1 MKMKN
6 LLKTLLLVLPFFLSS
21 CKKEKYGCM
30 DITALNYDPKANVH
44 SSYLCQYNQTYN
56 TGDLV
61 VNVRDGQGNSVI
73 GWDVYLYNNE
83 ADFNNYLYSEKKK
96 TNNSGQVTFEN
107 LSPGVYWVDC
117 DYKTVAGNTVTVKG
131 KGSVSAGYETT
142 ITIKP

>member
-1 MKMKN
+1 MKN
-6 LLKTLLLVLPFFLSS
+6 LLKTLLLILPFFFMAS
-21 CKKEKYGCM
+21 CKKDKYGCM
-30 DITALNYDPKANVH
+30 DASALNYDPKANIH
-44 SSYLCQYNQTYN
+44 LSSLCYYDQTYT
-56 TGDLV
+56 TGNLV

-73 GWDVYLYNNE
+73 GRDVYLYNNE

-96 TNNSGQVTFEN
+96 TNNSGQVKFEN

>member
-1 MKMKN
+1 MKN
-6 LLKTLLLVLPFFLSS
+6 LLKTLLLILPFFIVS
-21 CKKEKYGCM
+21 CKKEGCT
-30 DITALNYDPKANVH
+30 DPTALNYNVKAKVNNGTCK
-44 SSYLCQYNQTYN
+44 YLYQY
-56 TGDLV
+56 TGDLI

-107 LSPGVYWVDC
+107 LNPGVYWVDC
-117 DYKTVAGNTVTVKG
+117 DYKTVAGTTVTVKG